1 MDYGQIY
8 RDHADD
14 YDALVAAEDARGE
27 LAARLRQLVPAGST
41 LVDVGTGT
49 GRIARMCQHA
59 GRILGVERA
68 PAMLA
73 IAAAH
78 RDRSG
83 HADWQ
88 LFEADARALPLGD
101 RIADA
106 VVAGWVFGHFQ
117 AWMPDG
123 WRDEVDRAL
132 AEMRRVARPG
142 APIVV
147 IETLG
152 TNHTTPRA
160 HPGLD
165 AYFAHLEAQGFA
177 REVLRTDY
185 HFADDASARRL
196 VGRFFGDAMAAAIP
210 GADVPEC
217 TGLWLARTPLA

>member
-27 LAARLRQLVPAGST
+27 LSARLHALVPAGGT

-49 GRIARMCQHA
+49 GRISRMGLHA

-68 PAMLA
+68 PAMLE
-73 IAAAH
+73 IAKAH
-78 RDRSG
+78 RDAAG
-83 HADWQ
+83 HPDWQ
-88 LFEADARALPLGD
+88 LFEGDARALPLGEG
-101 RIADA
+101 IADA

-152 TNHTTPRA
+152 TNHTTPRS

-165 AYFAHLEAQGFA
+165 PYFAHLEAHGFV

-185 HFADDASARRL
+185 RFADHATARRL
-196 VGRFFGDAMAAAIP
+196 VGRFFGEAMAAAIP

-217 TGLWLARTPLA
+217 TGVWVHVA